1 MSPSQALPL
10 GKIRRDV
17 SPQLLHTSMD
27 KIGELEL
34 SCLLFRLQVDQQ
46 ARSRKVPHC
55 DKLAS
60 LSLGELELHEPGN
73 HSRTYR
79 VM

>member
-1 MSPSQALPL
+1 
-10 GKIRRDV
+10 
-17 SPQLLHTSMD
+17 MD